1 MQHFVRDGESHCFFT
16 KRGNA
21 MQLCYRG
28 ALYDYNPPQLSPSEV
43 KLTGLYRGAVWQSQ
57 RFAPVDFRQAILILR
72 YRGVAYITEKSWS
85 SELLPASEQFSE
97 RLQQ

>member
-1 MQHFVRDGESHCFFT
+1 
-16 KRGNA
+16 

-28 ALYDYNPPQLSPSEV
+28 AVYNNNSPQLSLAEA

-57 RFAPVDFRQAILILR
+57 LFKPVALRQGILILK

-85 SELLPASEQFSE
+85 SELLPAFEQFSE